1 MIWTVAG
8 CLLTLAAAYLIYFGC
23 NRGMS
28 RSARGQQTRRMFFA
42 AIAGWVPM
50 TCGMAVMPFVVGSAW
65 MLSYP
70 LLYHLT
76 HRRTSPDYENYADT
90 TLGVYLCGWL
100 TALTLLATL
109 WSPALVLVGVT
120 EFVLLVP
127 VIFMW
132 GYYAIYGTCVDT
144 RGLLLMQETDFNE
157 VIEFVRSFRWWTATL
172 AVLGIIATLVVC
184 LVLNIQVPTPF
195 MQSAVT
201 LPPLII
207 GLCLAAYT
215 IGIGWYLFKPRHGFA
230 LRTGLFTL
238 IHDIREYINGNK
250 RYLSELQKRTEQLQ
264 VTPCGTPYDQPHTV
278 LLVIGES
285 ASRDYMSAFADYP
298 HDTTPW
304 MRQMSEDTRHTFLFK
319 KAYSCTMHTVQ
330 VLEKA
335 LTEMNQYGS
344 KQFNESCSIVD
355 VAHALGYH
363 VHWYSN
369 QGHLGVFDTPVTI
382 VAETSDVAKWTAQ
395 SPGTVQY
402 DESLLSFLDEV
413 DGRRNNLVILHLIGS
428 HFNFLNRYPNAT
440 HTVWGEPGVQDDV
453 LNFENSLHYT
463 DEVLRKAYD
472 YCRERLNLK
481 WMLYC
486 SDHATMPDRR
496 RTPNFNGFR
505 NMRIPLF
512 VWTDDEFLE
521 KHPERA
527 EAMRENSNRYFTNDL
542 LYDLALGLFDVE
554 SNCFDTTNSLAHTTY
569 KYRREDLLTF
579 DGQQRIADDDE
590 KFIPPI
596 YTDNK

>member
-1 MIWTVAG
+1 MICILIGFAT
-8 CLLTLAAAYLIYFGC
+8 TLALAYTTYFC
-23 NRGMS
+23 FNHGMS

-42 AIAGWVPM
+42 AVAACLPM
-50 TCGMAVMPFVVGSAW
+50 LGGMAVMPFVVGAAW
-65 MLSYP
+65 MVSYP

-90 TLGVYLCGWL
+90 TLGIYLCGWL
-100 TALTLLATL
+100 TALTLLAAL
-109 WSPALVLVGVT
+109 WPPALIVVGVL
-120 EFVLLVP
+120 EFVLLLP
-127 VIFMW
+127 VVFMW
-132 GYYAIYGTCVDT
+132 GYYFIYGTCVDT
-144 RGLLLMQETDFNE
+144 RGLLLIQETDFNE
-157 VIEFVRSFRWWTATL
+157 SIEFVRSFRWWVSAL
-172 AVLGIIATLVVC
+172 AILSILAALAFCIA
-184 LVLNIQVPTPF
+184 LNVWVPTPF
-195 MQSAVT
+195 VPATFS
-201 LPPLII
+201 LSPLIM
-207 GLCLAAYT
+207 GLCLAAYAV
-215 IGIGWYLFKPRHGFA
+215 GIGWYLFKPKRGFVQRA
-230 LRTGLFTL
+230 GLFTL
-238 IHDIREYINGNK
+238 IHDIREYANGNK
-250 RYLSELQKRTEQLQ
+250 RYLSGLQKRLEQLE
-264 VTPCGTPYDQPHTV
+264 VTPLGAPYDKPHTI

-304 MRQMSEDTRHTFLFK
+304 MRQMAEDTKHSVLFK

-335 LTEMNQYGS
+335 LTEMNQYGT

-355 VAHALGYH
+355 IAHALGYK

-382 VAETSDVAKWTAQ
+382 VAETSDVAKWTEQ
-395 SPGTVQY
+395 SPGTIRY

-413 DGRRNNLVILHLIGS
+413 DGSRNNLVILHLIGS

-440 HTVWGEPGVQDDV
+440 HTFWGEPGVQDDV
-453 LNFENSLHYT
+453 VNFENSLRYT
-463 DEVLRKAYD
+463 DEILHKAYD

-481 WMLYC
+481 AMVYC

-512 VWTDDEFLE
+512 VWTDEEFVA
-521 KHPERA
+521 KHPERMA
-527 EAMRENSNRYFTNDL
+527 AMRQNCDRYFTNDL
-542 LYDLALGLFDVE
+542 LYDLMLGIFDVE
-554 SNCFDTTNSLAHTTY
+554 SNCFDTANSLAHTEY
-569 KYRREDLLTF
+569 KYQREDLLTF

-590 KFIPPI
+590 KFIPPT
-596 YTDNK
+596 YND